1 MVSVNQK
8 VWNIISKEL
17 CVQKE
22 LMHGLINVRALAKY
36 LVDKYSLNVSIDS
49 VISAIRRYESSGF
62 CDLSDDTVINLF
74 KDCIITTRSN
84 VACLTIKRNG
94 INPLSKFHENEIK
107 DMYVI
112 SGTGDTKIICDLKDF
127 DSIKSYFKSDELK
140 CETGLSVIGI
150 MLSPEAIKTRGVLAK
165 IASEVSIYGVNIAEM
180 IVCPPEFLI
189 MVKDEDM
196 LPTHEAIMNIKLGK
210 I

>member
-8 VWNIISKEL
+8 VWNLISKEL
-17 CVQKE
+17 CIQKE
-22 LMHGLINVRALAKY
+22 LLHGLINVRALAKY

-112 SGTGDTKIICDLKDF
+112 SGTGD
-127 DSIKSYFKSDELK
+127 
-140 CETGLSVIGI
+140 IGI

>member
-1 MVSVNQK
+1 
-8 VWNIISKEL
+8 
-17 CVQKE
+17 
-22 LMHGLINVRALAKY
+22 
-36 LVDKYSLNVSIDS
+36 
-49 VISAIRRYESSGF
+49 
-62 CDLSDDTVINLF
+62 
-74 KDCIITTRSN
+74 
-84 VACLTIKRNG
+84 
-94 INPLSKFHENEIK
+94 
-107 DMYVI
+107 MYVI

-150 MLSPEAIKTRGVLAK
+150 MLSREAIKTRGVLAK